1 MRKLDK
7 TEILAVEYKN
17 WQDSFAVNEAQPKY
31 NSSAGKFYYDVIA
44 NLIWIQ
50 KGLCAYTEYMM
61 QGFEKC
67 NPVNWNNN
75 KFKQFT
81 FAGGLDHYDPTL
93 KNTQGWLWDNFF
105 LIDSDVNSK
114 KVKGSKK
121 PNSLLKPDKPDFDPS
136 YYLEYDVSI
145 HEFIPNRTRTFE
157 EQNLILQDIN
167 TLGLNW
173 QPTVERRAKY
183 LNEIINDVKYG
194 VVTFENA
201 YSNLI
206 QFFTAFELS
215 KKYMDS

>member
-7 TEILAVEYKN
+7 AEILAIEYKN
-17 WQDSFAVNEAQPKY
+17 WQDGFIPAVNHPNY
-31 NSSAGKFYYDVIA
+31 NSSANQFYYDIIA

-61 QGFEKC
+61 QDYEKC
-67 NPVNWNNN
+67 APANWRNN
-75 KFKQFT
+75 KFDRFD
-81 FAGGLDHYDPTL
+81 FAGELDHYDPTL
-93 KNTQGWLWDNFF
+93 KNIQGWLWDNFF

-121 PNSLLKPDKPDFDPS
+121 PNSLLKPDKPDFEPS

-145 HEFIPNRTRTFE
+145 HQFIPNKLRTFD
-157 EQNLILQDIN
+157 EQALILHDIN

-183 LNEIINDVKYG
+183 LNEIINDVRYG
-194 VVTFENA
+194 EVTFENA
-201 YSNLI
+201 YNKLI
-206 QFFTAFELS
+206 QFFTAFNLS
-215 KKYMDS
+215 KNYMLK

>member
-7 TEILAVEYKN
+7 TEILAIGYKN
-17 WQDSFAVNEAQPKY
+17 WQDGFLHNEPHPKY
-31 NSSAGKFYYDVIA
+31 NSSAGKFYYDIIA

-50 KGLCAYTEYMM
+50 KGLCAYTEFRM
-61 QGFEKC
+61 QDFTKC
-67 NPVNWNNN
+67 TPENWNNN
-75 KFKQFT
+75 TFKKFD
-81 FAGGLDHYDPTL
+81 FAGELDHYNPSL

-121 PNSLLKPDKPDFDPS
+121 PHSLLKPDKPDFNPCF
-136 YYLEYDVSI
+136 YLEYDVTSHLFRPSKI
-145 HEFIPNRTRTFE
+145 RTID
-157 EQNLILQDIN
+157 EQNLILHDIN
-167 TLGLNW
+167 ALGLNW

-201 YSNLI
+201 NLNLF

-215 KKYMDS
+215 KNYMLN

>member
-17 WQDSFAVNEAQPKY
+17 WQDNFSIAENHPKY
-31 NSSAGKFYYDVIA
+31 NSSAGKFYYDIIA

-50 KGLCAYTEYMM
+50 KGLCAYTEFMM
-61 QGFEKC
+61 HDFEKC
-67 NPVNWNNN
+67 NPVNWDNN
-75 KFKQFT
+75 KFKKFA
-81 FAGGLDHYDPTL
+81 FAGELDHYDPTL

-121 PNSLLKPDKPDFDPS
+121 PNSLLKPDKPDFVPS

-145 HEFIPNRTRTFE
+145 HEFIPKRTRTFE
-157 EQNLILQDIN
+157 EQNLILHDLN

-183 LNEIINDVKYG
+183 LNEKINDVKYG

-201 YSNLI
+201 YLHLI

-215 KKYMDS
+215 KDYMNS

>member
-7 TEILAVEYKN
+7 TEILAAEYKTWLDN
-17 WQDSFAVNEAQPKY
+17 LPVTENHPKY
-31 NSSAGKFYYDVIA
+31 NSSAGKFYYDIIA

-50 KGLCAYTEYMM
+50 KGLCAYTEFMM
-61 QGFEKC
+61 QDYQRY
-67 NPVNWNNN
+67 NPANWNNN
-75 KFKQFT
+75 KFNKFN
-81 FAGGLDHYDPTL
+81 FSGELDHYDPTL

-136 YYLEYDVSI
+136 YYLEYDISI
-145 HEFIPNRTRTFE
+145 HEFIPNKIRTFE
-157 EQNLILQDIN
+157 EQNLILHDIN

-183 LNEIINDVKYG
+183 LNEKVTDVKYG
-194 VVTFENA
+194 AVSFESA
-201 YSNLI
+201 YAGLF
-206 QFFTAFELS
+206 QFFTAFKLS
-215 KKYMDS
+215 ENYMLS